1 MSVVEIIILIIGAT
15 LVVSGYSYG
24 KISESKKGKK
34 VPAGYTECIGIC
46 KKHEEKDGRFF
57 EVFEVIHDGK
67 TIKYKF
73 PPQESKDNLRKIDSI
88 EKFYIDK
95 SSGAKAVKTLSDIV
109 GSDGRIDKKT
119 LYACYALMG
128 AGLIIILIILMRVI
142 F

>member
-1 MSVVEIIILIIGAT
+1 MSVVEIIILIIGAI

-34 VPAGYTECIGIC
+34 IPAGYVECIGIC

-73 PPQESKDNLRKIDSI
+73 PPQESKNNLRKIDSI

-95 SSGAKAVKTLSDIV
+95 SSGAKVVKTLSDIV
-109 GSDGRIDKKT
+109 GDDGQVDKKT

-128 AGLIIILIILMRVI
+128 AGLIIILIILMRII

>member
-1 MSVVEIIILIIGAT
+1 VSVVEIIILIIGAT

-67 TIKYKF
+67 AIKYKF
-73 PPQESKDNLRKIDSI
+73 PPQESKNNLRKIDSI

-95 SSGAKAVKTLSDIV
+95 SSGAKVVKTLSDIV
-109 GSDGRIDKKT
+109 GDDSQVDKKT

-128 AGLIIILIILMRVI
+128 AGLIIILIILMRI
-142 F
+142 LF

>member
-1 MSVVEIIILIIGAT
+1 MSVVEIIILIIGAI

-34 VPAGYTECIGIC
+34 IPAGYVECIGIC

-73 PPQESKDNLRKIDSI
+73 PPQESKDNLRKLIQLKNFTSI
-88 EKFYIDK
+88 SPAAQK
-95 SSGAKAVKTLSDIV
+95 
-109 GSDGRIDKKT
+109 
-119 LYACYALMG
+119 
-128 AGLIIILIILMRVI
+128 
-142 F
+142 

>member
-1 MSVVEIIILIIGAT
+1 MSVVEIIILIIGAI
-15 LVVSGYSYG
+15 LVIAGYSYG
-24 KISESKKGKK
+24 KISESKKGRKI
-34 VPAGYTECIGIC
+34 PAGYVECIGIC

-57 EVFEVIHDGK
+57 EVFEIIHDGK

-95 SSGAKAVKTLSDIV
+95 SGDAKVAKTLSNITGGDDQV
-109 GSDGRIDKKT
+109 DKKT

-128 AGLIIILIILMRVI
+128 AGLIIILIILIRII

>member
-1 MSVVEIIILIIGAT
+1 MSVVEIIILIIGAI
-15 LVVSGYSYG
+15 LVIAGYSYG
-24 KISESKKGKK
+24 KISESKKGRKI
-34 VPAGYTECIGIC
+34 PAGYVECIGIC

-57 EVFEVIHDGK
+57 EVFEIIHDGK

-95 SSGAKAVKTLSDIV
+95 SSGAKVVKTLSDIV
-109 GSDGRIDKKT
+109 GDDSQVDKKT

>member
-1 MSVVEIIILIIGAT
+1 MSVVEIIILIIGAI
-15 LVVSGYSYG
+15 LVIAGYSYG
-24 KISESKKGKK
+24 KISESKKGRKI
-34 VPAGYTECIGIC
+34 PAGYVECIGIC

-57 EVFEVIHDGK
+57 EVFEIIHDGK

-95 SSGAKAVKTLSDIV
+95 SGDAKVAKTLSNITGGDDQV
-109 GSDGRIDKKT
+109 DKKT

>member
-1 MSVVEIIILIIGAT
+1 MSVVEIIMLIIGVI
-15 LVVSGYSYG
+15 LVIAGYSYG
-24 KISESKKGKK
+24 KISESKKGRKI
-34 VPAGYTECIGIC
+34 PAGYVECIGIC

-57 EVFEVIHDGK
+57 EVFEIIHDGK

-95 SSGAKAVKTLSDIV
+95 SGDAKVAKTLSNITGGDDQV
-109 GSDGRIDKKT
+109 DKKT

-128 AGLIIILIILMRVI
+128 AGLIIILIILIRII

>member
-1 MSVVEIIILIIGAT
+1 MRVVEIIMLIIGVI
-15 LVVSGYSYG
+15 LVIAGYSYG
-24 KISESKKGKK
+24 KISESKKGRKI
-34 VPAGYTECIGIC
+34 PAGYVECIGIC

-95 SSGAKAVKTLSDIV
+95 SSGAKVVKTLSDIV
-109 GSDGRIDKKT
+109 GGDGQVDKKT

-128 AGLIIILIILMRVI
+128 AGLIIILIILMRII

>member
-1 MSVVEIIILIIGAT
+1 MSVVEIIMLIIGVI
-15 LVVSGYSYG
+15 LVIAGYSYG
-24 KISESKKGKK
+24 KISESKKGRKI
-34 VPAGYTECIGIC
+34 PAGYVECIGIC

-88 EKFYIDK
+88 EKFYINK
-95 SSGAKAVKTLSDIV
+95 SSGAKVVKTLSDIV
-109 GSDGRIDKKT
+109 GDDGQVDKKT

-128 AGLIIILIILMRVI
+128 AGLIIILIILMRII

>member
-1 MSVVEIIILIIGAT
+1 MSVVEIIMLIIGVI
-15 LVVSGYSYG
+15 LVIAGYSYG
-24 KISESKKGKK
+24 KISESKKGRKI
-34 VPAGYTECIGIC
+34 PAGYVECIGIC

-95 SSGAKAVKTLSDIV
+95 SSGAKVVKTLSDIV
-109 GSDGRIDKKT
+109 GDDGQVDKKT

-128 AGLIIILIILMRVI
+128 AGLIIILIILMRII

>member
-1 MSVVEIIILIIGAT
+1 MSVVEIIILIIGVI
-15 LVVSGYSYG
+15 LVITGYSYG
-24 KISESKKGKK
+24 KISESKKGRRI
-34 VPAGYTECIGIC
+34 PAGYTECVGIC

-67 TIKYKF
+67 AIKYKF
-73 PPQESKDNLRKIDSI
+73 PPQESKNNLRKIDSI

-95 SSGAKAVKTLSDIV
+95 SSGAKVVKTLSDIV
-109 GSDGRIDKKT
+109 GDDSQVDKKT

-128 AGLIIILIILMRVI
+128 AGLIIILTILMRII

>member
-73 PPQESKDNLRKIDSI
+73 PPRESKDNLRKIDSI

>member
-1 MSVVEIIILIIGAT
+1 MSVVEIIMLIIGVI
-15 LVVSGYSYG
+15 LVIAGYSYG
-24 KISESKKGKK
+24 KISESKKGRKI
-34 VPAGYTECIGIC
+34 PAGYVECIGIC

-57 EVFEVIHDGK
+57 EVFEIIHDGK

-88 EKFYIDK
+88 EKFYINK
-95 SSGAKAVKTLSDIV
+95 SSGAKVVKTLSDIV
-109 GSDGRIDKKT
+109 GDDGQVDKKT

-128 AGLIIILIILMRVI
+128 AGLIIILIILMRII

>member
-1 MSVVEIIILIIGAT
+1 MSVVEIIILIIGAI
-15 LVVSGYSYG
+15 LVIAGYSYG
-24 KISESKKGKK
+24 KISESKKGRKI
-34 VPAGYTECIGIC
+34 PAGYVECIGIC

-57 EVFEVIHDGK
+57 EVFEVIRDGK

-95 SSGAKAVKTLSDIV
+95 SGDAKVAKTLSNITGGDDQV
-109 GSDGRIDKKT
+109 DKKT

-128 AGLIIILIILMRVI
+128 AGLIIILIILIRII